1 MPFTFLTPAQCLP
14 AVRVPFVSASVSPGS
29 HLLSA
34 VSLPANP
41 PRSFLTSD
49 SQTSPLIP
57 WLWWE
62 CTCISSELKSPA
74 LFSLVS
80 PGPDL
85 SECPTGSQIHL
96 GFLCALPGGGRPRT
110 RSVLPSLLPR
120 AVIPC
125 SNAAGICP
133 HFYSHRR
140 FPCPHPYS
148 LLPHLVFQ
156 NI

>member
-1 MPFTFLTPAQCLP
+1 MSQHLSPLALTCSLQ
-14 AVRVPFVSASVSPGS
+14 SPS
-29 HLLSA
+29 QLI
-34 VSLPANP
+34 
-41 PRSFLTSD
+41 PRGLSFLTSY
-49 SQTSPLIP
+49 SQTSPVIP

-85 SECPTGSQIHL
+85 SECPTGSQVHL
-96 GFLCALPGGGRPRT
+96 GFLCTLPGGGRPRT
-110 RSVLPSLLPR
+110 QSALNPHTSVLPSLLPR
-120 AVIPC
+120 AAIPC
-125 SNAAGICP
+125 SDATGICP

-140 FPCPHPYS
+140 FPRPHPYS
-148 LLPHLVFQ
+148 LLAHLEFQ